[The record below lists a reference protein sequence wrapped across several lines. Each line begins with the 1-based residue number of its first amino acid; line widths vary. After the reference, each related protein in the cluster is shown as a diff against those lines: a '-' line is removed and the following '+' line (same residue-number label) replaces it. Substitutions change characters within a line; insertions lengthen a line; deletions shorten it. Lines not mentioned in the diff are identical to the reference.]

1 MPIATYPIRL
11 LLVSGKRYSREMQL
25 RRYSDSS
32 DFTALHHLQHITYD
46 LSSEPMD
53 DFSNIINLLE
63 SAKQLA
69 SMNSMP
75 VLAYLID
82 VAKCEAREN
91 KPVLRKR
98 KRGESTI
105 KQEQET

>member
-1 MPIATYPIRL
+1 M
-11 LLVSGKRYSREMQL
+11 LVHFVENPNNTGV
-25 RRYSDSS
+25 
-32 DFTALHHLQHITYD
+32 D
-46 LSSEPMD
+46 LPSEPMD
-53 DFSNIINLLE
+53 DFANIINLLE

-98 KRGESTI
+98 KRGESTV
-105 KQEQET
+105 KQEAEA

>member
-1 MPIATYPIRL
+1 
-11 LLVSGKRYSREMQL
+11 
-25 RRYSDSS
+25 
-32 DFTALHHLQHITYD
+32 
-46 LSSEPMD
+46 MD

-69 SMNSMP
+69 SMNGMP

-91 KPVLRKR
+91 KPVLRSASAANRPPR
-98 KRGESTI
+98 KTVNCRRLADR
-105 KQEQET
+105 

>member
-1 MPIATYPIRL
+1 MQPGQDVEFWRGF
-11 LLVSGKRYSREMQL
+11 VSGAFFNHKPDPMVQPR
-25 RRYSDSS
+25 D
-32 DFTALHHLQHITYD
+32 T
-46 LSSEPMD
+46 MD

-98 KRGESTI
+98 KRGESTA
-105 KQEQET
+105 KQESEA

>member
-1 MPIATYPIRL
+1 MP
-11 LLVSGKRYSREMQL
+11 
-25 RRYSDSS
+25 SDK
-32 DFTALHHLQHITYD
+32 
-46 LSSEPMD
+46 MD

-98 KRGESTI
+98 KRGESTV
-105 KQEQET
+105 KQEAEA

>member
-1 MPIATYPIRL
+1 MTMIAAMRCNRAEDCFGA
-11 LLVSGKRYSREMQL
+11 VSCLAEFNKL
-25 RRYSDSS
+25 RVSKALPSD
-32 DFTALHHLQHITYD
+32 T
-46 LSSEPMD
+46 MD

-69 SMNSMP
+69 SMNEMP
-75 VLAYLID
+75 MLAYLID

-98 KRGESTI
+98 KRGESTV
-105 KQEQET
+105 KQQEAEA

>member
-1 MPIATYPIRL
+1 MGCNGAGTSHFHRAYSSLGSHPIHNRFEPL
-11 LLVSGKRYSREMQL
+11 
-25 RRYSDSS
+25 
-32 DFTALHHLQHITYD
+32 
-46 LSSEPMD
+46 SEPMD

-69 SMNSMP
+69 SMNEMP
-75 VLAYLID
+75 MLAYLID

-98 KRGESTI
+98 KRGESTV
-105 KQEQET
+105 KEGC

>member
-1 MPIATYPIRL
+1 MTPTGCKRAGRSHFSHAYSSLGSDPIHNRFEPL
-11 LLVSGKRYSREMQL
+11 
-25 RRYSDSS
+25 
-32 DFTALHHLQHITYD
+32 
-46 LSSEPMD
+46 SEPMD

-69 SMNSMP
+69 SMNGMP

-98 KRGESTI
+98 KRGESTA
-105 KQEQET
+105 KEDC

>member
-1 MPIATYPIRL
+1 MQTRRDLPIFPRVFILGSHPTHNCF
-11 LLVSGKRYSREMQL
+11 E
-25 RRYSDSS
+25 
-32 DFTALHHLQHITYD
+32 AL
-46 LSSEPMD
+46 SEPMD

-69 SMNSMP
+69 SMNEMP
-75 VLAYLID
+75 MLAYLID

-98 KRGESTI
+98 KRGESTV
-105 KQEQET
+105 KEDS